1 MYNVRNYKIFKEA
14 VDRNWLSKVAPS
26 LFNV

>member
-14 VDRNWLSKVAPS
+14 VDRNWLSKVDPG
-26 LFNV
+26 LVNV